1 MVDEAPS
8 TLENMRTQM
17 DRAQEYAQVTEN
29 IFRRMKHP
37 DRTLQ
42 EVNADLERRLTDA
55 FEELVDAYSS
65 YETPDLRTA
74 AYTIALDRNA
84 TAHAHRGLF
93 P

>member
-1 MVDEAPS
+1 MTDGDS

-17 DRAQEYAQVTEN
+17 NRTQEYAW
-29 IFRRMKHP
+29 
-37 DRTLQ
+37 TLQ

-55 FEELVDAYSS
+55 FEELIDADSEH
-65 YETPDLRTA
+65 ETPDLRTA
-74 AYTIALDRNA
+74 AYTIVLSRNA